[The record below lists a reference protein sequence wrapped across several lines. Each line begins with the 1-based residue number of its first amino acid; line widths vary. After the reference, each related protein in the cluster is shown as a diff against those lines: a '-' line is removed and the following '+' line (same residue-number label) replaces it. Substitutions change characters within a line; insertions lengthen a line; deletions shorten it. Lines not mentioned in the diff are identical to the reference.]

1 MERQDT
7 QEGLRVTLAEM
18 EKVTWM
24 QNPKSLN
31 EQFLFC
37 NLGSWA
43 GQQKGRSAKQEG
55 GKLCPCVL
63 FPFVLVS
70 SRPFFFY
77 KMAFSL
83 RRKGWWLRSM
93 LWQCLT

>member
-18 EKVTWM
+18 EKVTLI
-24 QNPKSLN
+24 QNLKSLN

-55 GKLCPCVL
+55 GKLCPYVF

-70 SRPFFFY
+70 LGPIFFFT
-77 KMAFSL
+77 KWHFLSGE
-83 RRKGWWLRSM
+83 KVGGPG
-93 LWQCLT
+93 QCCGGA

>member
-18 EKVTWM
+18 EKVTLI
-24 QNPKSLN
+24 QNLKSLN

-55 GKLCPCVL
+55 GQLCPYV
-63 FPFVLVS
+63 FSPFVLVS
-70 SRPFFFY
+70 LGPIFFFT
-77 KMAFSL
+77 KWHFRPGEKVGGS
-83 RRKGWWLRSM
+83 G
-93 LWQCLT
+93 QCCGGA